1 MRSIHHFFSG
11 RAARMTLIASAF
23 LILLS
28 MGRTARAQQGAKPLT
43 ASAMPTAL
51 QITQPSFPAGA
62 SALPSPAGS
71 PSNLTLTIGL
81 PGQEPGK
88 LAIGLQ
94 IIAMLTVL
102 TLAPAIL
109 IMLTSFTR
117 IAVVL
122 GFVRRALGT
131 QEVPPTQILL
141 GLALFLTFFV
151 MAPTWNRVYNDGI
164 RPYLD
169 EEITLTEGLRQAE
182 GPVREFLFGNTRVN
196 DLALFV
202 RLSGI
207 EPPQTR
213 EDVPTF
219 VLIPSFLISELQT
232 AFLIG
237 FIIYVPFLVIDMVV
251 SSILLS
257 MGMMMLPPVI
267 VSLPFKIILFVL
279 VDGWG
284 LVIGSLVRS
293 FNY

>member
-1 MRSIHHFFSG
+1 MKSTRLFVSG
-11 RAARMTLIASAF
+11 CTRRALLAASAF
-23 LILLS
+23 AILVCL
-28 MGRTARAQQGAKPLT
+28 GGTARAQQVASIPT
-43 ASAMPTAL
+43 ASAMPSAL
-51 QITQPSFPAGA
+51 QITPPTFPIAPS
-62 SALPSPAGS
+62 SVPSQ
-71 PSNLTLTIGL
+71 SNLTLTIGL

-88 LAIGLQ
+88 MAIGLQ

-169 EEITLTEGLRQAE
+169 EEITIGEGLKQAE
-182 GPVREFLFGNTRVN
+182 VPVREFLFGNTRVN

-213 EDVPTF
+213 DDVPTF